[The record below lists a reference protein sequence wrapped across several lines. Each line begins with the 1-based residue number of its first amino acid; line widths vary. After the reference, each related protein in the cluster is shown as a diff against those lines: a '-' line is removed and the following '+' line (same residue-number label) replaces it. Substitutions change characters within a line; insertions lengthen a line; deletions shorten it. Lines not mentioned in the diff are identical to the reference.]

1 MTTQTSPSV
10 PLEVVPNDRK
20 RYDKPYRLRSLE
32 FESNVESINDF
43 EKAFLQEFN
52 EKMFPP
58 SLEYVRQENFR
69 EYQRSISDVLP
80 PTNVEVNPL
89 KLLVYERVYL
99 LPEEVR

>member
-1 MTTQTSPSV
+1 M
-10 PLEVVPNDRK
+10 
-20 RYDKPYRLRSLE
+20 E
-32 FESNVESINDF
+32 FESHTEPVNEF
-43 EKAFLQEFN
+43 ERAFLQELH

-58 SLEYVRQENFR
+58 SLEHVRQENYR
-69 EYQRSISDVLP
+69 EYQRTTTDILP